1 MSKLHKP
8 KNKGESMLQTKTILL
23 GNRMIYVQITALL
36 SVMLLLTACGSH
48 KNIAYFKDIKD
59 SVYNTPV
66 ASVPTSFSDPRI
78 QPNDILQVTIQTID
92 PQANNVLSGSNNAY
106 AAPAAAGTQAPQQAQ
121 VPGFLVDKNGMIQLP
136 LVGSIKAGGLTTSE
150 MRDLVTEKVARYY
163 KDPVVNV
170 RLANFTVTVLGEV
183 TKPSAYLITNEKASI
198 LDALGMAGDITIY
211 GKRENVMLIREEAGE
226 KKFVRFNLNSSDI
239 IRSPYYYLRQGDVI
253 YVEPGKAKAATT
265 DMAKT
270 RNYAL
275 LASGLS
281 VLIVLLSR
289 INF

>member
-1 MSKLHKP
+1 MIPGTIITGKP
-8 KNKGESMLQTKTILL
+8 LVKRVSLAVCVSMLC
-23 GNRMIYVQITALL
+23 LL
-36 SVMLLLTACGSH
+36 SACGTH
-48 KNIAYFKDIKD
+48 KKIAYFEDIKD
-59 SVYNTPV
+59 TVYNRPV
-66 ASVPTSFSDPRI
+66 ATVPTSFTDPKI

-92 PQANNVLSGSNNAY
+92 PQANTIFSAGNTAGSLPAQAGNI
-106 AAPAAAGTQAPQQAQ
+106 AAQQPQI
-121 VPGFLVDKNGMIQLP
+121 PGYLVDKQGIILLPMIGALK
-136 LVGSIKAGGLTTSE
+136 VGGLTTAGI
-150 MRDLVTEKVARYY
+150 RDLVTEKLSRYY

-183 TKPSAYLITNEKASI
+183 TRPSSYIINNEKASV

-211 GKRENVMLIREEAGE
+211 GRRENIMLIREEDGE
-226 KKFVRFNLNSSDI
+226 KKFIRFNLNSSDM

-253 YVEPGKAKAATT
+253 YVEPGKSKAATI

-289 INF
+289 VNF

>member
-1 MSKLHKP
+1 
-8 KNKGESMLQTKTILL
+8 
-23 GNRMIYVQITALL
+23 MINVQITALL
-36 SVMLLLTACGSH
+36 SVMLLVSACGSH

-66 ASVPTSFSDPRI
+66 ATVPTSFTDPKI

-92 PQANNVLSGSNNAY
+92 PQANNVLSGNNSAY
-106 AAPAAAGTQAPQQAQ
+106 TTQGVPGAQATQQPQ

-136 LVGSIKAGGLTTSE
+136 LVGALKVSGLTTAE
-150 MRDLVTEKVARYY
+150 IRDLVTEKVARYY

-183 TKPSAYLITNEKASI
+183 TRPSSYIIANEKASI

-211 GKRENVMLIREEAGE
+211 GRRENIMLIREEAGE

-289 INF
+289 VNF

>member
-1 MSKLHKP
+1 MVQ
-8 KNKGESMLQTKTILL
+8 MKTILL
-23 GNRMIYVQITALL
+23 GNRMLSVQITALL
-36 SVMLLLTACGSH
+36 SVILLLPACSSH
-48 KNIAYFKDIKD
+48 KNIAYFRDIKD

-66 ASVPTSFSDPRI
+66 AAVPTSFTDPKI

-92 PQANNVLSGSNNAY
+92 PQANNILSGNSGTY
-106 AAPAAAGTQAPQQAQ
+106 VTPATPGTQAVQQQQ

-136 LVGSIKAGGLTTSE
+136 LVGALKVGGLSTADI
-150 MRDLVTEKVARYY
+150 RDLVTEKVARYY

-183 TKPSAYLITNEKASI
+183 TKPSSYLIANEKASI

-211 GKRENVMLIREEAGE
+211 GKRENVMLIREENGE
-226 KKFVRFNLNSSDI
+226 KKFIRFNLNSSDI
-239 IRSPYYYLRQGDVI
+239 IRSPYYYLRQGDVV

-289 INF
+289 VNF

>member
-1 MSKLHKP
+1 MKR
-8 KNKGESMLQTKTILL
+8 MKTILL
-23 GNRMIYVQITALL
+23 GNRITGLQVTVLL
-36 SVMLLLTACGSH
+36 SAMLLFTACGSH
-48 KNIAYFKDIKD
+48 KNVAYFKDIKD

-66 ASVPTSFSDPRI
+66 ASVPTSFTDPKI

-92 PQANNVLSGSNNAY
+92 PQANNVLSSNNSTY
-106 AAPAAAGTQAPQQAQ
+106 TTPATAGVQSVQQSQ
-121 VPGFLVDKNGMIQLP
+121 VPGFLVDKSGMIQLP
-136 LVGSIKAGGLTTSE
+136 LVGQLKVSGLSTSE
-150 MRDLVTEKVARYY
+150 VRDLVTEKVARYY

-183 TKPSAYLITNEKASI
+183 TRPSSYLIANEKASI

-211 GKRENVMLIREEAGE
+211 GKRENVMLIREEGGE

-289 INF
+289 VNF